1 MSFQREL
8 RVLLM
13 ISFATASAVFTQSC
27 ASSAKR
33 AEDFGPSSPYPF
45 SFTDYDISEESCAD
59 VVLTVD
65 LHIPDVYSHKYEFPI
80 RARLAVDTGSGTLIP
95 GGCFGGISGDNP
107 FDGSG
112 FNGSVNVFELT
123 ATRVTVSSDFSW
135 TNSKHET
142 GGFKK
147 DFKLPYGKPLST
159 HLADGTT
166 IEISWRKP
174 KSVRGENP
182 PEDSDSGDSDEA
194 SHRVSGRQRSQGRGT
209 WSCSRSSCA
218 AGSRENCRTSRPAKG
233 LAPSRLASLSLK

>member
-13 ISFATASAVFTQSC
+13 ISFATASAVVTQSC
-27 ASSAKR
+27 ASSRTTAK
-33 AEDFGPSSPYPF
+33 DFGPSSPYPF
-45 SFTDYDISEESCAD
+45 SFTDYEVSAESCAD

-65 LHIPDVYSHKYEFPI
+65 LHIPDVYAHTYEFPI
-80 RARLAVDTGSGTLIP
+80 RARLAVETGSGTSFH
-95 GGCFGGISGDNP
+95 GGSFGGISGDNP

-123 ATRVTVSSDFSW
+123 ATTATVSADFSW

-147 DFKLPYGKPLST
+147 DIKLPYGKPLST
-159 HLADGTT
+159 RLADGTT

-174 KSVRGENP
+174 KSVRGEDP
-182 PEDSDSGDSDEA
+182 PEDRDSDDSDE
-194 SHRVSGRQRSQGRGT
+194 SVPPVSGFPFGF
-209 WSCSRSSCA
+209 
-218 AGSRENCRTSRPAKG
+218 
-233 LAPSRLASLSLK
+233 L